1 MPYSS
6 PASPGRYY
14 ESVLL
19 SIGCQPTP
27 RFGLAWPSGQKS
39 HPRRI
44 LGSPC
49 WCTSAGSSD
58 VSRLGLAS
66 KAPKTY
72 LGGPGNLIV
81 PFVPFVSEDTSHVS
95 NFRQRVPA
103 TSEKFTP
110 GVARRPQAHIMP
122 CAPARVRVDLPT
134 RPHVDRAAPSPV
146 DRVAR
151 PGDAEAGAA
160 DVQHNLA
167 SVP

>member
-72 LGGPGNLIV
+72 LCGPGNLIV

-110 GVARRPQAHIMP
+110 GVARKPQGSHHAIAHPRASARRPSDAS
-122 CAPARVRVDLPT
+122 ARRPSGTVT
-134 RPHVDRAAPSPV
+134 RRPR
-146 DRVAR
+146 AR
-151 PGDAEAGAA
+151 PGDAEAGAC
-160 DVQHNLA
+160 V
-167 SVP
+167 S